1 MRDCACLRVSLSVCV
16 SLSWNDIAY
25 IYKFVCDRLP
35 NSASSQDL
43 SGKSSFFN
51 QVSCHGNIF
60 FSFFFPAPLSHEKLF
75 FFLNGYGYLDIGCF
89 IKER

>member
-1 MRDCACLRVSLSVCV
+1 MRDCACERVSLSV

-43 SGKSSFFN
+43 SGKSSFFIKFFAM
-51 QVSCHGNIF
+51 VTF
-60 FSFFFPAPLSHEKLF
+60 FSHFFSSPAVPREAFFFH
-75 FFLNGYGYLDIGCF
+75 
-89 IKER
+89 